1 MKPFFNNKTNRSG
14 LILIAAMMLFN
25 VWNVI
30 MNTPMVPEQHWAQKI
45 FYVHVPSA
53 WVGFLSYF
61 IVMVA
66 GILFFMKKDDYWD
79 VVGLA
84 AAEIGTVFM
93 SLVLIT
99 GPIWAKPIWGK
110 PWIWEPRLTTTLILF
125 LIYIGYFM
133 MRTFGGHIERVKRYA
148 AAVGIIAF
156 VDVPIWN
163 SSSPASQYNNPW
175 FEVPLLKNIPE
186 SSESA
191 VELPLLTSI
200 NWSSIDIVAV
210 FNSVLVPSTT
220 KSPTTLVVFES
231 RNTVFEPPAPVP
243 VLIV

>member
-1 MKPFFNNKTNRSG
+1 MKPFFNNKKNRSG
-14 LILIAAMMLFN
+14 LVLIAAMMLFN

-61 IVMVA
+61 VVMVA

-79 VVGLA
+79 LVGLA

-156 VDVPIWN
+156 VDVPIIFVSVKFWTPEIQSHPQVEMAQQPSGILIPFLLSLSIFTLLYILMLKYRIHVIRIN
-163 SSSPASQYNNPW
+163 SRVRAD
-175 FEVPLLKNIPE
+175 V
-186 SSESA
+186 
-191 VELPLLTSI
+191 
-200 NWSSIDIVAV
+200 
-210 FNSVLVPSTT
+210 
-220 KSPTTLVVFES
+220 
-231 RNTVFEPPAPVP
+231 
-243 VLIV
+243 

>member
-61 IVMVA
+61 VVMVA

-79 VVGLA
+79 LVGLA

-99 GPIWAKPIWGK
+99 GPIWAIPIWGK

-156 VDVPIWN
+156 VDVPIIFVSVKFWTPEIQSHPQVEMAQQPSEILIPFLLSLSIFTLLYVLMLKYRIHVIRIN
-163 SSSPASQYNNPW
+163 SRVRAN
-175 FEVPLLKNIPE
+175 V
-186 SSESA
+186 
-191 VELPLLTSI
+191 
-200 NWSSIDIVAV
+200 
-210 FNSVLVPSTT
+210 
-220 KSPTTLVVFES
+220 
-231 RNTVFEPPAPVP
+231 
-243 VLIV
+243 

>member
-14 LILIAAMMLFN
+14 LVLIAAMMLFN

-61 IVMVA
+61 VVMVA

-79 VVGLA
+79 LVGLA

-99 GPIWAKPIWGK
+99 GPIWAIPIWGK

-156 VDVPIWN
+156 VNVPIIFVSVKFWTPDIQSHPQVEMAQQPSGILIPFLLSLSVFTLLYVLMLKYRIHVIRIN
-163 SSSPASQYNNPW
+163 SRVRAD
-175 FEVPLLKNIPE
+175 V
-186 SSESA
+186 
-191 VELPLLTSI
+191 
-200 NWSSIDIVAV
+200 
-210 FNSVLVPSTT
+210 
-220 KSPTTLVVFES
+220 
-231 RNTVFEPPAPVP
+231 
-243 VLIV
+243 

>member
-14 LILIAAMMLFN
+14 LGLIAAMMLFN

-148 AAVGIIAF
+148 AAVGIVAF
-156 VDVPIWN
+156 VDVPIIFVSVKFWTPEIQSHPQVEMAQQPSGILIPFLLSLSIFTLLYILMLKYRIHVIRIN
-163 SSSPASQYNNPW
+163 SRVRAD
-175 FEVPLLKNIPE
+175 V
-186 SSESA
+186 
-191 VELPLLTSI
+191 
-200 NWSSIDIVAV
+200 
-210 FNSVLVPSTT
+210 
-220 KSPTTLVVFES
+220 
-231 RNTVFEPPAPVP
+231 
-243 VLIV
+243 

>member
-14 LILIAAMMLFN
+14 LVLIAAMMLFN

-61 IVMVA
+61 VVMVA

-79 VVGLA
+79 LVGLA

-99 GPIWAKPIWGK
+99 GPIWAIPIWGK
-110 PWIWEPRLTTTLILF
+110 RWIWEPRLTTTLILF

-156 VDVPIWN
+156 VDVPIIFVSVKFWTSEIQSHPQVEMAQQPSGILIPFLLSLSIFTLLYILMLKYRIHVIRIN
-163 SSSPASQYNNPW
+163 SRVRAD
-175 FEVPLLKNIPE
+175 V
-186 SSESA
+186 
-191 VELPLLTSI
+191 
-200 NWSSIDIVAV
+200 
-210 FNSVLVPSTT
+210 
-220 KSPTTLVVFES
+220 
-231 RNTVFEPPAPVP
+231 
-243 VLIV
+243 